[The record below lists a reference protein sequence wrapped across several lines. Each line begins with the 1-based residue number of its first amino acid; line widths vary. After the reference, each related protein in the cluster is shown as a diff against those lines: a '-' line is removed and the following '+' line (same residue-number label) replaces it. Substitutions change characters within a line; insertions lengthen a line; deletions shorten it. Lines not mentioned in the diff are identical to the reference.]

1 MLVKSGKVVKGNVME
16 VGKLRLYGTM
26 SREEKRGGSWQWEL
40 LEDKPRVLNEKLTTL
55 ELNQWA
61 MGAMKGFRGR

>member
-1 MLVKSGKVVKGNVME
+1 ME
-16 VGKLRLYGTM
+16 VGKLRLYGAM
-26 SREEKRGGSWQWEL
+26 SREEMRGGTWQWEL
-40 LEDKPRVLNEKLTTL
+40 LEDKPRVLNEKLKTL